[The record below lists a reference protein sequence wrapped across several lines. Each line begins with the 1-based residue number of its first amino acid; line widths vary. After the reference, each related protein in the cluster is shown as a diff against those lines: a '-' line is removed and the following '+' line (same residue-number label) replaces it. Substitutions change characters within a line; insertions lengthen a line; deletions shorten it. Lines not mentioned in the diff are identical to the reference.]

1 MRIGLKSRLRL
12 LSLLPLTVLFS
23 LSSYFLYNAYINHIN
38 NNFTFMTL
46 VAIVWFVSI
55 FLLILGYYTVNEIT
69 NNINNLENLLEKVA
83 QDENNSHVDLH
94 TQDGTIHAYNLLE
107 NIIEKIKADKAFAQE
122 ASQAKSMF
130 LANMSH
136 EIRTPLNGI
145 VGFTELLKDTKL
157 DEEQQ
162 EFIDIIEKSSENLLE
177 IINNILDLSKIESNK
192 IDIEDTDFVP
202 IPVFENAINLY
213 AVRAAEKQIDLACFI
228 DPALSKTLKGDPTKI
243 KEVLINLL
251 SNAVKFTP
259 NGGAINI
266 EILKRDSYL
275 NEMNITSIAFKIQD
289 TGIGVTREQ
298 KSRIFDAFSQ
308 ADVSI
313 TRKYGGTGLG
323 LTISSRF
330 VELMGGK
337 LTLNS
342 QVGKGTTFSF
352 ELDFQ
357 EAERSLEK
365 KEPTSFKLNALIL
378 ESPHKKKKQES
389 YLRTY
394 LDYFGVDYQMFT
406 DLDKVKIVPKE
417 KDFDLMIVDY
427 DFISEETLYKYEEFP
442 KSVILL
448 AKSSFM
454 RKIDSMELEIYKTLY
469 EPLNISKLR
478 EILNTC
484 YNEKLTMSKSITP
497 LRKKINTKNLKFNA
511 PVLVAEDNTINQKLI
526 KRTLEDL
533 GLSVVIASNGLEA
546 FQKRKDEDFKLIFMD
561 IQMPILDGIEATQ
574 EILEYEQTYNK
585 PHVPIIALTANAL
598 KGDRARFLD
607 AGLDEYTTKPLVR
620 SEIISLLTHFLAD
633 FIIEEEDVPETP
645 EIKKLEYK
653 ADILLAKKSSF
664 ELKMYTKIL
673 TQLHYSYEIA
683 SQKKDLE
690 NLMQQFY
697 YKVILLDDDFEELD
711 ITKFA
716 RNYKILHM
724 TQRIK
729 SALVLID
736 NSKIKKSKEELS
748 NVDGVIDNLINKEFL
763 HRMLKKFI

>member
-478 EILNTC
+478 EMLNTC

-633 FIIEEEDVPETP
+633 FIIEEEDAPETP

-716 RNYKILHM
+716 RTYKILHM

>member
-478 EILNTC
+478 EMLNTC